1 MAPSLKAFLPILAS
15 ALNEK
20 PDTLY
25 ERQRALVREGLLE
38 TLPGRGRG
46 SGVQATAESVAALL
60 IGMLGSVSLADAGP
74 AARSFADAKHST
86 KCPLTG
92 AKNFH
97 AALAAILSD
106 DRLAKRV
113 TGIAVR
119 VKSGQVAIGFDG
131 SSAEQDLDM
140 TDLKIALEG
149 QGVKNMKL
157 SPAPTSSIFVARK
170 ASKRG
175 LRVNISIGRETV
187 RELTKA
193 VIQLLKD
200 DADTALS

>member
-1 MAPSLKAFLPILAS
+1 
-15 ALNEK
+15 
-20 PDTLY
+20 
-25 ERQRALVREGLLE
+25 
-38 TLPGRGRG
+38 
-46 SGVQATAESVAALL
+46 
-60 IGMLGSVSLADAGP
+60 MLGSVSLADAGP

-157 SPAPTSSIFVARK
+157 SPVPTSSIFVARK
-170 ASKRG
+170 VSKRG

-193 VIQLLKD
+193 VIQMLKD

>member
-38 TLPGRGRG
+38 SLPGRGRG

-170 ASKRG
+170 VSKRG